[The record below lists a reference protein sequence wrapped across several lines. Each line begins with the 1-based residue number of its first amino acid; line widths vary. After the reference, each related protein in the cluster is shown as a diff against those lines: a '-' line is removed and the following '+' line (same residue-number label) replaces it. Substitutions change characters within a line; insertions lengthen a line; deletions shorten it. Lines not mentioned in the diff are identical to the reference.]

1 MTTRLAPGAT
11 RLMLVLTATC
21 FAAACDVT
29 IGLDAARFVDREK
42 KAFQVSGTP
51 DLVLSTF
58 DGSIEIRAWDRS
70 EVSVEIEKR
79 GADKRQTD
87 RIEVKAS
94 QSGDQVTIDV
104 RAPEQ
109 GRPHIGFN
117 GSLSARLIVSVPAQA
132 NVDAHT
138 GDGSISIER
147 VTGTVQLNTGDGSIK
162 VTETAGELRA
172 HTGDGSLAL
181 DRVDGRV
188 DADTGDGSVVL
199 NGKLEG
205 VRLKTGDGSVRL
217 RADAGSQMAG
227 DWDIHSGDGSVTLE
241 LPETFEAELDAH
253 TGDGGVRVRGIS
265 VKGEVSKNAVRGQLG
280 GGGHLLRVST
290 GDGAI
295 TISRS

>member
-1 MTTRLAPGAT
+1 MTTRLAPAAT
-11 RLMLVLTATC
+11 RLMLVLAAAW
-21 FAAACDVT
+21 FAAGCDVT
-29 IGLDAARFVDREK
+29 IGLDAAKFVDRDK
-42 KAFQVSGTP
+42 RTFQVSGTP

-58 DGSIEIRAWDRS
+58 DGSVEIRAWDRS

-87 RIEVKAS
+87 RIEVKAT
-94 QSGDQVTIDV
+94 QSGNQITVDV
-104 RAPEQ
+104 RAPER
-109 GRPHIGFN
+109 GRPHFGFN
-117 GSLSARLIVSVPAQA
+117 QSLSARLIVSVPAQA
-132 NVDAHT
+132 NVDART

-147 VTGTVQLNTGDGSIK
+147 VTGKVQLNTGDGSLK

-172 HTGDGSLAL
+172 HTGDGSLEL
-181 DRVDGRV
+181 EHVDGSV

-217 RADAGSQMAG
+217 RADAGSRMAG
-227 DWDIHSGDGSVTLE
+227 DWDIHTGDGSITIE
-241 LPETFEAELDAH
+241 LPEEFDANLDAH
-253 TGDGGVRVRGIS
+253 TGDGGVAVRTIS

-280 GGGHLLRVST
+280 NGGHSMRVST